1 MFLEQQIH
9 IRMIFDGTEDCIMAA
24 IYHMQHNDDLLL
36 ERLNTIWTARH
47 LHHLNTHT
55 PTHTVTLMCMEVIT
69 GFHCLPAQR
78 DRASCLYIVGGDWT
92 VIVNSVA
99 PWQRRR
105 GICDLLYNH
114 HSRRSRRAWKQ
125 TPPLSQTKLKDTFN
139 RLSHILF
146 YVLLMISSSSV

>member
-1 MFLEQQIH
+1 
-9 IRMIFDGTEDCIMAA
+9 MAA
-24 IYHMQHNDDLLL
+24 IYHVQHNNELFFRAF
-36 ERLNTIWTARH
+36 EHNLNSSSLAS
-47 LHHLNTHT
+47 LKHT

-78 DRASCLYIVGGDWT
+78 DRASCLHIVGGDWT

-99 PWQRRR
+99 PWQRRC

-125 TPPLSQTKLKDTFN
+125 TPPPSHTKLKDTLN
-139 RLSHILF
+139 RLSDLLPVFNKTSGLLSHDNPLIGWTLF
-146 YVLLMISSSSV
+146 YSIY